1 MGKFDAV
8 YDKLSQALDDMPY
21 VELGISIEV
30 KEQVSSFPFELLA
43 IFYIVIVQPT
53 HMGRSS

>member
-30 KEQVSSFPFELLA
+30 KEQVISFPLNF
-43 IFYIVIVQPT
+43 
-53 HMGRSS
+53 